1 MLEARNNKGESM
13 KKRNPLA
20 VILLTFITFGLY
32 GIYWLVVTKG
42 EMNQRGAKIPT
53 AILIIIPLVNIW
65 WMWEYSVGVEHVTKG
80 KMSSVLAFILLWL
93 LGFIGM
99 AIIQD
104 SFNNAAG
111 EEIAAPAQ
119 PTATPAEPTQ
129 TV

>member
-1 MLEARNNKGESM
+1 M